1 MIFKLYRDQIDSGN
15 LSKAIENTSKH
26 RATFESVLQ
35 HKEVADLFK
44 KSDSVKDL
52 WNKYIK
58 GNPYA
63 KDIEFLETVSIYET
77 IGDILDSNI

>member
-1 MIFKLYRDQIDSGN
+1 MLK
-15 LSKAIENTSKH
+15 
-26 RATFESVLQ
+26 
-35 HKEVADLFK
+35 HKEVADLLK
-44 KSDSVKDL
+44 KSDSIKIL
-52 WNKYIK
+52 WDKYVK